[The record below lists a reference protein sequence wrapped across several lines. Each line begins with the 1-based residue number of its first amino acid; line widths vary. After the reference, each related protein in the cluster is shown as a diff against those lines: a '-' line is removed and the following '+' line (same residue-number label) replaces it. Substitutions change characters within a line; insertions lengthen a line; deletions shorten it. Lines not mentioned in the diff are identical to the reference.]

1 MKRMFT
7 KSKTKADI
15 LSMLDRMIAQHGD
28 AMSIPMLRVDQS
40 DHLKLYTCA
49 LATGFL
55 QAMICRLPRS
65 LENPEGIQ
73 RALVMKKVS
82 EIEER
87 LSSGPYGF
95 PNAIVITLR
104 CQDSPYITVAPLE
117 SRTSDSSGIVLLTV
131 ALHRYREHIAAC
143 AADEAGY
150 LLAPEQELLGYM
162 IDGHHRTEGAY
173 AAGKLD
179 YPFLTGVYLDLDL
192 RKMAASFAEI
202 NCNQEKPSAIHTNAI
217 RNLSGLMSDRE
228 NTAFDL
234 MDELNGRAG
243 LFHDRIK
250 MFDGPRVNSSKMQKL
265 LEHWLEINLQNGF
278 NYTTFSARVEAIE
291 TYFSAWKA
299 CYPQAWDSSAHVL
312 TKTMGI
318 DILFDLYGLLS
329 EFMRSSILAPGAL
342 PEREDFITA
351 IHRCFFDLQEQDGA
365 AFYLPKRLELDAQ
378 SGESIPLTWESS
390 TFGGLS
396 SGKGIHFLKGKL
408 REMIALTRHSFPVH

>member
-1 MKRMFT
+1 MKRMLT

-49 LATGFL
+49 LTTGFL

-65 LENPEGIQ
+65 LENFEGIQ
-73 RALVMKKVS
+73 RALVMKKIS
-82 EIEER
+82 GIEER
-87 LSSGPYGF
+87 LSSGPHGF
-95 PNAIVITLR
+95 PNAIVITLI

-117 SRTSDSSGIVLLTV
+117 SRTGDSSGIVLLTI

-234 MDELNGRAG
+234 MDELNGRAY
-243 LFHDRIK
+243 
-250 MFDGPRVNSSKMQKL
+250 VNSSKMQKL

-351 IHRCFFDLQEQDGA
+351 IHRCFFDLQEQDGT

>member
-49 LATGFL
+49 LTTGFL

-87 LSSGPYGF
+87 LSSGPHGF

-117 SRTSDSSGIVLLTV
+117 SRTGDSSGIVLLTV

-234 MDELNGRAG
+234 MDELNGRAY
-243 LFHDRIK
+243 
-250 MFDGPRVNSSKMQKL
+250 VNSSKMQKL

-351 IHRCFFDLQEQDGA
+351 IHRCFFDPQEQDGA

>member
-1 MKRMFT
+1 MKRMLT

-49 LATGFL
+49 LTTGFL
-55 QAMICRLPRS
+55 QAMIYCLPRS

-87 LSSGPYGF
+87 LSSGPHGF
-95 PNAIVITLR
+95 PNAIVITLI

-117 SRTSDSSGIVLLTV
+117 SRTGDSSGIVLLTI

-179 YPFLTGVYLDLDL
+179 SPFLTGVYLDLDL

-234 MDELNGRAG
+234 MDELNGRAY
-243 LFHDRIK
+243 
-250 MFDGPRVNSSKMQKL
+250 VNSSK
-265 LEHWLEINLQNGF
+265 N
-278 NYTTFSARVEAIE
+278 AEA
-291 TYFSAWKA
+291 A
-299 CYPQAWDSSAHVL
+299 
-312 TKTMGI
+312 
-318 DILFDLYGLLS
+318 
-329 EFMRSSILAPGAL
+329 GAL
-342 PEREDFITA
+342 ARNQPTERLQLHHFFRPGGG
-351 IHRCFFDLQEQDGA
+351 HRDLFF
-365 AFYLPKRLELDAQ
+365 RLEGMLPA
-378 SGESIPLTWESS
+378 
-390 TFGGLS
+390 GLGQFRARS
-396 SGKGIHFLKGKL
+396 DQNNGN
-408 REMIALTRHSFPVH
+408 RHPV

>member
-1 MKRMFT
+1 
-7 KSKTKADI
+7 
-15 LSMLDRMIAQHGD
+15 
-28 AMSIPMLRVDQS
+28 MSIPMLRVDQS

-49 LATGFL
+49 LTTGFL
-55 QAMICRLPRS
+55 QAMIYCLPRS
-65 LENPEGIQ
+65 LENFEGIQ
-73 RALVMKKVS
+73 RALVMKKIS
-82 EIEER
+82 GIEER
-87 LSSGPYGF
+87 LSSGPHGF
-95 PNAIVITLR
+95 PNAIVITLI

-117 SRTSDSSGIVLLTV
+117 SRTGDSSGIVLLTI

-179 YPFLTGVYLDLDL
+179 SPFLTGVYLDLDL

-234 MDELNGRAG
+234 MDELNGRAY
-243 LFHDRIK
+243 
-250 MFDGPRVNSSKMQKL
+250 VNSSKNAEATGALARNQPTERL
-265 LEHWLEINLQNGF
+265 QLHHFFRPGGGHRDLFFRLEGMLPAGLGQF
-278 NYTTFSARVEAIE
+278 RAR
-291 TYFSAWKA
+291 SD
-299 CYPQAWDSSAHVL
+299 Q
-312 TKTMGI
+312 TMGI